1 MSLALVKVNKS
12 SRIVNEQHTV
22 YIQPMQLH
30 FRPPPLLIVADGLCI
45 RPELL

>member
-1 MSLALVKVNKS
+1 MSLALVEVKKS
-12 SRIVNEQHTV
+12 GRIVSEQRTV

-30 FRPPPLLIVADGLCI
+30 FRPPPLLVVADGLCI

>member
-1 MSLALVKVNKS
+1 MSLALVEVKKS
-12 SRIVNEQHTV
+12 SRIVNEQRTI

-30 FRPPPLLIVADGLCI
+30 FRPPPLLIVEDALCI